1 MNRFEN
7 DYTNLLKDVLKNGV
21 ESENRTGINTTKL
34 FNKSL
39 NIDLTDGFP
48 VVTGK
53 KIFFNKALAEFQWMF
68 NGNTD
73 LKYLQDRGVNWWNDF
88 AHKGSLGKVYGYQI
102 RNYNNSFDQVQYVI
116 NEIKSNSRRA
126 LINLWNPTDL
136 KDQALPCCFTQMN
149 FVRTNNTLNLAV
161 NFRSSDLF
169 LGLPYD
175 IIVVGLFLVTIA
187 KLCNLNPSVLGI
199 NLMDAH
205 IYKNHYNQTAKYIK
219 ATKYDLP
226 ILEGNYN
233 NYSLKDYKSN
243 KLIKAPLA
251 I

>member
-1 MNRFEN
+1 MNKFEI

-21 ESENRTGINTTKL
+21 ESKNRTGINTAKL

-39 NIDLTDGFP
+39 NIDLNNGFP

-68 NGNTD
+68 GGNTD

-149 FVRTNNTLNLAV
+149 FVRTNDTLNLAV

-175 IIVVGLFLVTIA
+175 IIVGGLFLVTIA
-187 KLCNLNPSVLGI
+187 KLCDLNPAVLGI

-205 IYKNHYNQTAKYIK
+205 IYKNHYNQTAEYIKSDKYI
-219 ATKYDLP
+219 LP
-226 ILEGNYN
+226 TLEGGYN
-233 NYSLKDYKSN
+233 NYHLKNYKSN

>member
-1 MNRFEN
+1 MNKFEI
-7 DYTNLLKDVLKNGV
+7 DYKSLLIDVLENGI
-21 ESENRTGINTTKL
+21 ESENRTKTNTIKL

-39 NIDLTDGFP
+39 NINLANGFP
-48 VVTGK
+48 IITGK
-53 KIFFNKALAEFQWMF
+53 KIFFEKALAEFKWMYE
-68 NGNTD
+68 GKTD
-73 LKYLQDRGVNWWNDF
+73 LEYLKKNNVNWWNDF
-88 AHKGSLGKVYGYQI
+88 ATDNDLGKVYGHQI
-102 RNYNNSFDQVQYVI
+102 RNYNNSFDQVKYVI

-136 KDQALPCCFTQMN
+136 QEQALPCCFTHLN
-149 FVRTNNTLNLAV
+149 FVRTNDKLNLAV

-175 IIVVGLFLVTIA
+175 TIVAALFLITIA
-187 KLCNLNPSVLGI
+187 KECNLIPGMLGL

-205 IYKNHYNQTAKYIK
+205 LYNNHYSQALEYINNP
-219 ATKYDLP
+219 TYNLP
-226 ILEGNYN
+226 VLEGNYDSYN
-233 NYSLKDYKSN
+233 LKSYKSN

>member
-1 MNRFEN
+1 MNKFEN
-7 DYTNLLKDVLKNGV
+7 NYTELLKNVLKHGV
-21 ESENRTGINTTKL
+21 ESENRTGINTIKL

-39 NIDLTDGFP
+39 NIDLNDGFP
-48 VVTGK
+48 IVTGK
-53 KIFFNKALAEFQWMF
+53 KIFFDKALAEFQWMF
-68 NGNTD
+68 GGNTD
-73 LKYLQDRGVNWWNDF
+73 LKYLQDRGVNWWDDF
-88 AHKGSLGKVYGYQI
+88 AYKGNLGKVYGYQI

-116 NEIKSNSRRA
+116 NEINKNSRRA

-149 FVRTNNTLNLAV
+149 FVRINNNLNLAV

-175 IIVVGLFLVTIA
+175 IIVASLFLITIA
-187 KLCNLNPSVLGI
+187 KQCNLNPSMLGI

-205 IYKNHYNQTAKYIK
+205 LYKNHYNQTIEYINSIKYS
-219 ATKYDLP
+219 LP
-226 ILEGNYN
+226 ILEGGYN
-233 NYSLKDYKSN
+233 NYTLKNYKSN